1 MTVRIYFATNRCPD
15 NAAAPTRFADT
26 ICAQDPQNL
35 RFGWAEIDLAKSK
48 VKSLTIAPEAN
59 VNDPDT
65 QVLGSEQVFEQ
76 LRQDMIADP
85 ADLLFFIHG
94 FANTFDDALVK
105 GAHLRKFYG
114 GTAKKGKKLHVM
126 VFSWPSD
133 GKLIAP
139 ANAYRSDY
147 LDAEISG
154 TAVGRVFLKAAQ
166 FVAELPRDE
175 WCMRRI
181 HVLAHSMGNWAL
193 LNALQHVRR
202 EAPAVGARMI
212 DQAILAAADAPND
225 AFESD
230 DKMRALSG
238 LAARVTVYMH
248 PQDLALHISTS
259 LKGNSDRLGKTGPR
273 DPLLLPANVTVVN
286 VWDAA
291 PIDPN
296 VDTEFTTHQY
306 YRHNRLVRNDIIDVL
321 HGLTDDVIAN
331 REWKAEK
338 RWYALGD
345 AKA

>member
-1 MTVRIYFATNRCPD
+1 
-15 NAAAPTRFADT
+15 
-26 ICAQDPQNL
+26 
-35 RFGWAEIDLAKSK
+35 
-48 VKSLTIAPEAN
+48 
-59 VNDPDT
+59 
-65 QVLGSEQVFEQ
+65 VFDQ
-76 LRQDMIADP
+76 LRQEMIADP

-133 GKLIAP
+133 GKLVAP

-230 DKMRALSG
+230 DKMRALSL

-248 PQDLALHISTS
+248 PQDLALHISSS
-259 LKGNSDRLGKTGPR
+259 LKGNSDRLGKLGPR
-273 DPLLLPANVTVVN
+273 DPALLPANVTVVN
-286 VWDAA
+286 VWNAA

-296 VDTEFTTHQY
+296 VDTEHTTHQY
-306 YRHNRLVRNDIIDVL
+306 YRHNKLVRNDIIDVL
-321 HGLTDDVIAN
+321 HGITDDEIAN
-331 REWKAEK
+331 REFRAEK

-345 AKA
+345 VKA

>member
-1 MTVRIYFATNRCPD
+1 MTVRVYFATNRCPD
-15 NAAAPTRFADT
+15 NAAQPTRFADT
-26 ICAQDPQNL
+26 VCAQDPQNL
-35 RFGWAEIDLAKSK
+35 RFGSAEIDVTKGK
-48 VKSLTIAPEAN
+48 VKSFTIAPEAN

-65 QVLGSEQVFEQ
+65 QVLGSEQVFDE

-94 FANTFDDALVK
+94 FANSFDDALVK
-105 GAHLRKFYG
+105 GARLRKFYG

-248 PQDLALHISTS
+248 PQDLALHISSS
-259 LKGNSDRLGKTGPR
+259 LKGNSDRLGKLGPR
-273 DPLLLPANVTVVN
+273 DPALLPANVTVVN
-286 VWDAA
+286 VWNAA

-296 VDTEFTTHQY
+296 VDTEHTTHQY
-306 YRHNRLVRNDIIDVL
+306 YRHNKLVRNDIIDVL
-321 HGLTDDVIAN
+321 HGITDDEIAN
-331 REWKAEK
+331 REFRPEK

-345 AKA
+345 GKA

>member
-1 MTVRIYFATNRCPD
+1 MTVRVYFATNRCPD
-15 NAAAPTRFADT
+15 NAAAPTRFADA

-35 RFGWAEIDLAKSK
+35 RFGWAEVDLAKSK
-48 VKSLTIAPEAN
+48 VKSLHIAPEAN
-59 VNDPDT
+59 VNDPDN
-65 QVLGSEQVFEQ
+65 QVLGSEQVFEE
-76 LRQDMIADP
+76 LRQEMIADP

-105 GAHLRKFYG
+105 GAVLRRFYG

-133 GKLIAP
+133 GKLVAP

-202 EAPAVGARMI
+202 EAPAVSARMI

-230 DKMRALSG
+230 DKMRALGG

-248 PQDLALHISTS
+248 PQDLPLHISSS
-259 LKGNSDRLGKTGPR
+259 LKGNSDRLGKLGPR
-273 DPLLLPANVTVVN
+273 DPALLPANVTVVN
-286 VWDAA
+286 VWNAA

-296 VDTEFTTHQY
+296 VDTEYTTHQY
-306 YRHNRLVRNDIIDVL
+306 YRHNKLVRNDIIDVL
-321 HGLTDDVIAN
+321 HGITDDEIAN
-331 REWKAEK
+331 REFRAEK

-345 AKA
+345 VKA